1 MAVSENLRK
10 QLALSVRSIQWSY
23 GIFWSI
29 SARQPGVLEW
39 GDGYY
44 NGDIKT
50 RKTVQAVELDA
61 DQMGLQR
68 SEQLRELY
76 DSLSAGEASPQA
88 RRPSASLSPEDLAD
102 TEWYY
107 LVCMSFVFNI
117 GQGLPG
123 RTLANGKPTWLCNA
137 HYVDS
142 KVFSRSL
149 LAKFAQSEELKH
161 LFSVW
166 FSFDAW
172 ICTCHP
178 QSASIQ
184 TVVCFPFLGGVIE
197 LGVTELVLE
206 DPSLIQHVKTS
217 FLEVPYPI
225 IASKRTNPSAGSTRN
240 DNDLA
245 CAMLDD
251 GIVDTKLIPVVEC
264 QEMDVTSPDD
274 NSNGLGPNQPAD
286 DSFMVEGMNGGASQV
301 QSWQFMDDELSNF
314 VHHSMDSSDCISQ
327 TLVYPEKVLSGPKT
341 EQANDH
347 CLHEHKEC
355 NSTKKTSLDPQGND
369 LQYKSVLSAL
379 LKSSHQLVLGPHF
392 QNSHQESSFTSWK
405 RGGFV
410 KCLTQR
416 GGTPQKLLKKIL
428 LEVPQMHVDCVLEPP
443 EDTSNVN
450 GVCRPEADDIDT
462 NHALSDERRRR
473 ERLNKR
479 FCILKSMV
487 PSVSKEDEV
496 SILDDAIE
504 HLKDLEKRVEEL
516 ESFWE
521 PTNSDSKMKRKLQD
535 TVERTS
541 DNCCNPKISNG
552 KKPIVYKRKV
562 SNVDETE
569 PEINHI
575 VSKNISSDNITVNMN
590 NKDVLIEM
598 KFPWR
603 EGVLLEIMDATSRLH
618 LDAHSV
624 QSSTADGILSLT
636 IKSRFKGTSIASAG
650 PIKQALHRIA
660 RS

>member
-1 MAVSENLRK
+1 MAVPENLIK

-76 DSLSAGEASPQA
+76 DSLSVGEASPQA

-149 LAKFAQSEELKH
+149 LAK
-161 LFSVW
+161 
-166 FSFDAW
+166 
-172 ICTCHP
+172 
-178 QSASIQ
+178 SASIQ

-217 FLEVPYPI
+217 FLEAPYPI
-225 IASKRTNPSAGSTRN
+225 IASKRTNPSAGSTRH

-245 CAMLDD
+245 CAVLDD
-251 GIVDTKLIPVVEC
+251 DIVDTKLIPVVGY

-274 NSNGLGPNQPAD
+274 SSNGLGPNQPAD

-341 EQANDH
+341 EKANDH
-347 CLHEHKEC
+347 CPQEHKEC

-410 KCLTQR
+410 KCRTQR

-450 GVCRPEADDIDT
+450 EVCRPEADDIDT
-462 NHALSDERRRR
+462 NHALSERRRR
-473 ERLNKR
+473 EKLNER

-487 PSVSKEDEV
+487 PSVSKEDKV
-496 SILDDAIE
+496 SILDDTIE

-516 ESFWE
+516 ESFRE
-521 PTNSDSKMKRKLQD
+521 LTNSDSKMKRKLQE

-541 DNCCNPKISNG
+541 DNCCNPKISNA
-552 KKPIVYKRKV
+552 KKPIVYKRKA
-562 SNVDETE
+562 SDVDETE

-575 VSKNISSDNITVNMN
+575 VSKNVSSDNITVNTN

-650 PIKQALHRIA
+650 TIKQALDRFA

>member
-1 MAVSENLRK
+1 MAVPENLRK
-10 QLALSVRSIQWSY
+10 QLALAVRSIQWSY

-50 RKTVQAVELDA
+50 RKTVQAIELNA

-76 DSLSAGEASPQA
+76 ESLSAGEASPQA

-137 HYVDS
+137 HYADS

-149 LAKFAQSEELKH
+149 LAKFAQNEELKH

-197 LGVTELVLE
+197 IGVTELVLE

-217 FLEVPYPI
+217 FLEAPYPI

-245 CAMLDD
+245 CAVLDD
-251 GIVDTKLIPVVEC
+251 DVVDTKFIPVVGC

-274 NSNGLGPNQPAD
+274 SSNCLGHPNQPVD
-286 DSFMVEGMNGGASQV
+286 DSFIAEGMNRGASQV
-301 QSWQFMDDELSNF
+301 QSWQFMDDEISNF

-327 TLVYPEKVLSGPKT
+327 TLVYPEKVLFGPKT
-341 EQANDH
+341 EKVNDH
-347 CLHEHKEC
+347 PHELKEC
-355 NSTKKTSLDPQGND
+355 NNTKMTSSDPQGND
-369 LQYKSVLSAL
+369 LQYQSVLSAL

-392 QNSHQESSFTSWK
+392 RNSHQESSFASWK
-405 RGGFV
+405 RGWFV
-410 KCLTQR
+410 KCWTQR

-428 LEVPQMHVDCVLEPP
+428 FEVPQMHVDCVLVSPA
-443 EDTSNVN
+443 DKSNVN
-450 GVCRPEADDIDT
+450 GVWRPEANESGT
-462 NHALSDERRRR
+462 NHALSERRRR
-473 ERLNKR
+473 EKLNER

-487 PSVSKEDEV
+487 PSVSKEDKV

-504 HLKDLEKRVEEL
+504 YLKDLEKRVEEL
-516 ESFWE
+516 ESLQE
-521 PTNSDSKMKRKLQD
+521 PTDSEAKIKRKLQD

-541 DNCCNPKISNG
+541 DNCCNTKISNG
-552 KKPIVYKRKV
+552 KKPIVYKRKA
-562 SNVDETE
+562 SDMDETE

-575 VSKNISSDNITVNMN
+575 VSKNSSSDNITVNMT

-603 EGVLLEIMDATSRLH
+603 EGVLLEIMDTTSRLH
-618 LDAHSV
+618 LDTHSV

-636 IKSRFKGTSIASAG
+636 IKSRFRGTSIASTG
-650 PIKQALHRIA
+650 TIKQALHRIA